1 MTPKVKNGFHS
12 NRKGDNKSRLTST
25 NNPHSQYISRSLL
38 ATATAKQCEEKHILI
53 GNLRLAVALVTAGLI
68 YGSFRSYFSW
78 PVLLIPLVTFVLL
91 MVWHSRVL
99 AGMERALRI
108 QRYYKRGLSR
118 MNDEWQGYGEAGER
132 FLNNK
137 HPYARDLDIFG
148 PGSLFQL
155 LNSARTRMGED
166 CLAHWLANASNPD
179 SIRGRQQAVAEL
191 ATKLDLREDLAVL
204 GEEARGGVHPLR
216 LRQWAKDPVVLRG
229 GFQQFL
235 AFPLAMINVAGL
247 ALWSTSG
254 HVWLLLMGM
263 ALTSLYGFMLRGH
276 IMPVLTSASGA
287 ADDLQ
292 LLAAVLSRIEKE
304 RFSSPYLVH
313 LRQTLETDG
322 EPPSIAVAKLARLAQ
337 WIDSIRNPAM
347 QVLNIIFL
355 LAIHLAFSVESWRK
369 AHSPMIGKWLDA
381 VGEIEATLS
390 LAAYL
395 FEHPQDPFPE
405 VLDNAPGPVWEAQGL
420 GHPLLKSS
428 AMIRNDLSL
437 SSADPFTIISGSN
450 MSGKSTLLRTAGV
463 NTVLALAG
471 APVRAGAFRLTPL
484 KVGASIQTVDSLAEG
499 RSRFYTEILRL
510 KQIVEMTKS
519 ETPVFFLL
527 DELLAGTNSHDRRI
541 GAAGILCGLLD
552 SGSIGLVTTHDLSL
566 TQLEDARVR
575 NVHFEDHLENGVL
588 RFDYRMRPGV
598 VSKSNALELM
608 RAVGL
613 DV

>member
-1 MTPKVKNGFHS
+1 
-12 NRKGDNKSRLTST
+12 
-25 NNPHSQYISRSLL
+25 
-38 ATATAKQCEEKHILI
+38 
-53 GNLRLAVALVTAGLI
+53 
-68 YGSFRSYFSW
+68 
-78 PVLLIPLVTFVLL
+78 
-91 MVWHSRVL
+91 
-99 AGMERALRI
+99 
-108 QRYYKRGLSR
+108 
-118 MNDEWQGYGEAGER
+118 
-132 FLNNK
+132 
-137 HPYARDLDIFG
+137 
-148 PGSLFQL
+148 
-155 LNSARTRMGED
+155 MGED

-229 GFQQFL
+229 GFQQL
-235 AFPLAMINVAGL
+235 VAFPLAMINVTGL
-247 ALWSTSG
+247 ALWYTSG

-276 IMPVLTSASGA
+276 IMPVLTSASGV

-405 VLDNAPGPVWEAQGL
+405 VLDNVPGPVWEAQGL

-437 SSADPFTIISGSN
+437 SSAEPFTIVSGSN

-463 NTVLALAG
+463 NTILALAG
-471 APVRAGAFRLTPL
+471 APVRAVAFRLTPL
-484 KVGASIQTVDSLAEG
+484 SVGASIQTIDSLAEG

-519 ETPVFFLL
+519 GPPVFFLL

-552 SGSIGLVTTHDLSL
+552 GGSIGLVTTHDLSL